1 MKTEFE
7 NGGEDRKDSLMTACL
22 PLASGHVLAS
32 SQTLVDVARCWRAA
46 RDQGD
51 PVQPSL
57 FRLLAKR
64 SGDMLAPVFDS
75 LLTLYEAVLGR
86 PVATG
91 EAAMLS
97 DDEAC
102 LLGLVEGLRPV
113 HACIDCA
120 EGAASALQ
128 CAICSTRIMIDLAA
142 EVPGLPIHT

>member
-1 MKTEFE
+1 
-7 NGGEDRKDSLMTACL
+7 MTACL

-32 SQTLVDVARCWRAA
+32 SQTLVDVARCWRSA

-86 PVATG
+86 PVEVGHAHS
-91 EAAMLS
+91 LS
-97 DDEAC
+97 QDERD
-102 LLGLVEGLRPV
+102 LVDLMR
-113 HACIDCA
+113 
-120 EGAASALQ
+120 GARHVPHDGGMASAVCALE
-128 CAICSTRIMIDLAA
+128 CAICSTRFMIDRARVCPA
-142 EVPGLPIHT
+142 